1 MLNAKDGPRVLLL
14 SDLEKEA
21 QRGISSGA
29 LQAVPPTKIDP
40 QSVYTVMYTS
50 GTTGNPKGVML
61 THYNMMSVLNSFL
74 TVNTEEVNPLPD
86 GAEKVHLSYLPLAHI
101 MERAINLMA
110 LIRGSKIGFWRGD
123 VDGLID
129 DMKVI
134 KPPMFI
140 GVPRIFQRIQDK
152 VSKQIQDSSFIA
164 QWLFRTAY
172 RRKLDAM
179 LNRQEPSKIWDR
191 LIFNKIKAAFG
202 GNITFIGSGSA
213 PLSAELAHFLKV
225 CLAPIVGEGYG
236 LTETSAGGT
245 GTHEFDLKYGHVGQ
259 PRTNMQLKLVSVP
272 EMDYRVSDEGGP
284 RGEVWMR
291 GSSIFKGYFKEDA
304 KTRDVVTKDGWF
316 KTGDIA
322 RWRPEGRL
330 EIVDRKN
337 NIFKLSQGEYIRPE
351 FIQNVYGASRFE
363 TNIFVDGNS
372 SQNYLVA
379 IIVPDMEALQQYFDS
394 VNDGPGK
401 GLKVEAVSDMN
412 ENKEIMRVIQE
423 DMAAL
428 AVRAKLNGFEK
439 VKKFRL
445 KKEEFSAE
453 NGLLTISM
461 KLKRNVARKR
471 FEKEIAEMYRKR

>member
-1 MLNAKDGPRVLLL
+1 LK
-14 SDLEKEA
+14 
-21 QRGISSGA
+21 
-29 LQAVPPTKIDP
+29 
-40 QSVYTVMYTS
+40 
-50 GTTGNPKGVML
+50 
-61 THYNMMSVLNSFL
+61 
-74 TVNTEEVNPLPD
+74 
-86 GAEKVHLSYLPLAHI
+86 
-101 MERAINLMA
+101 
-110 LIRGSKIGFWRGD
+110 
-123 VDGLID
+123 
-129 DMKVI
+129 
-134 KPPMFI
+134 
-140 GVPRIFQRIQDK
+140 
-152 VSKQIQDSSFIA
+152 
-164 QWLFRTAY
+164 
-172 RRKLDAM
+172 
-179 LNRQEPSKIWDR
+179 RQEPSALWDR

-202 GNITFIGSGSA
+202 GNLVFIGSGSA
-213 PLSAELAHFLKV
+213 PLSADAAHWLKV

-236 LTETSAGGT
+236 LTETAAGGT

-259 PRTNMQLKLVSVP
+259 PRTNIQLKLVSVP
-272 EMDYRVSDEGGP
+272 EMDYRVTDKGGP

-291 GSSIFKGYFKEDA
+291 GPSIFKGYFKEDA
-304 KTRDVVTKDGWF
+304 KTRDVVTSDGWF

-330 EIVDRKN
+330 EIVDRKK

-351 FIQNVYGASRFE
+351 FIQNVYGASRFV

-379 IIVPDMEALQQYFDS
+379 IIVPDKEALQQYFDS
-394 VNDGPGK
+394 VTEGPGK
-401 GLKVEAVSDMN
+401 GLKVDAVSDLN

-471 FEKEIAEMYRKR
+471 FEKEIAEMYRKRAKL